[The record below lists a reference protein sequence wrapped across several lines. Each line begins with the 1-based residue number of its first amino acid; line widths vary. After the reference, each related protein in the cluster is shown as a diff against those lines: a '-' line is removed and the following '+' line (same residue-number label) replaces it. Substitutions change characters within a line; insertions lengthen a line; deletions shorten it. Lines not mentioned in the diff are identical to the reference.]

1 MIIRGLSYI
10 FDKKSLKALQF
21 LEEIRLQS
29 KTKIHF
35 FEVFK
40 FHYYGENKKIAMRKK
55 LRDAVYQ
62 TSIALLIVNLFHYI
76 VISNITEFKKRLI
89 NIKAKVL
96 RIHELKMKKFEPLKT
111 GDYILI
117 SLAIER
123 VIF

>member
-10 FDKKSLKALQF
+10 FDKKSLKALQS

-35 FEVFK
+35 LRFLNSIIMEK
-40 FHYYGENKKIAMRKK
+40 NKKIAMRKK
-55 LRDAVYQ
+55 LRDEVYQ

-89 NIKAKVL
+89 NIKAKSSQN
-96 RIHELKMKKFEPLKT
+96 P
-111 GDYILI
+111 
-117 SLAIER
+117 
-123 VIF
+123 

>member
-10 FDKKSLKALQF
+10 FDKKSLKS
-21 LEEIRLQS
+21 ITIPRRD
-29 KTKIHF
+29 KTSIENQNTL

-55 LRDAVYQ
+55 LRDEVYQ

-89 NIKAKVL
+89 NIKAK
-96 RIHELKMKKFEPLKT
+96 
-111 GDYILI
+111 
-117 SLAIER
+117 SSQNS
-123 VIF
+123 